1 MNQRSAQTRMPTSL
15 LGKEVFMFGRIRFFV
30 AAFFSLLLIQT
41 LASCTATYKVDTL
54 AMVPSIDSSVSAAST
69 GSRLAKSIV
78 LGSVGGSGTL
88 HMPGLATVSASEF
101 RKALELS
108 LSRAGFLASNQKTG
122 RYRLDA
128 FLIEIIQR
136 DAGPTFNVDAVAR
149 YKITNTSGAV
159 LLQEVITSET
169 SANVGEIAAGGSAY
183 MERVIKSNIY
193 ALLRRL
199 NQIDRRRGG

>member
-1 MNQRSAQTRMPTSL
+1 MASSL
-15 LGKEVFMFGRIRFFV
+15 FGKVVLMFGRICSFF
-30 AAFFSLLLIQT
+30 AAFFGLLLITT
-41 LASCTATYKVDTL
+41 LTSCTATYKVDTL
-54 AMVPSIDSSVSAAST
+54 AMVPSIDGSVSAR
-69 GSRLAKSIV
+69 SRLAKSIF

-128 FLIEIIQR
+128 FLIEVIQR
-136 DAGPTFNVDAVAR
+136 DAGPTFNVDALTR
-149 YKITNTSGAV
+149 YKFTNASGAV